1 MREAGIAM
9 KMILPEDV
17 SYIINKLEDAG
28 YEAYAVGGCVRDT
41 MLSRKPLDW
50 DITTSAKPSFI
61 KSYFK
66 RTIDTGIQ
74 HGTVTV
80 MLKDTGYEVTTY
92 RIDGEYED
100 GRHPKSVEFT
110 GSLRLDLER
119 RDFTVNAM
127 AYNDNVGL
135 VDEFGGM
142 QDLKDGIIRCVG
154 DACSR
159 FGEDAL
165 RMLRAVRFSG
175 QLGFNIEEK
184 TRDAIKKMAK
194 NLEMTSA
201 ERIRAELSKLLVS
214 DNPGKIREAYS
225 TGMTKVFLPELDK
238 MIKTAQHNPH
248 HIYTV
253 GEHCIRSVGIM
264 DLFFNPD
271 SQIDGGIHE
280 YVKAEVL
287 KKTAVFTEG
296 IDKKH
301 KLMLCLAML
310 LHDVAKPDV
319 MVISEDG
326 TGHFYGHPQKG
337 EKMAA
342 AILRRLS
349 FDNETIS
356 TVRRLVKHHDYR
368 ILPEPRAVRRA
379 VAKIGN
385 DIMPMFFL
393 VQYADILAQN
403 PATFASKLGRLD
415 SVTEVYRKAI
425 ENNVPFCVKDLAV
438 NGNDLI
444 ALGMEKGPGIGRTLN
459 RLLDIVLENPE
470 KNEKELL
477 LSYVD
482 K

>member
-1 MREAGIAM
+1 ME
-9 KMILPEDV
+9 MILPEDV
-17 SYIINKLEDAG
+17 SYIINKLEEAG

-41 MLSRKPLDW
+41 VLGRKPLDW
-50 DITTSAKPSFI
+50 DITTSAKPPFI
-61 KSYFK
+61 KSCFK
-66 RTIDTGIQ
+66 KTIDTGIQ

-80 MLKDTGYEVTTY
+80 MLKDIGYEVTTY

-110 GSLRLDLER
+110 NNLSLDLER
-119 RDFTVNAM
+119 RDFTINAM
-127 AYNDNVGL
+127 AYNDSTGF

-142 QDLKDGIIRCVG
+142 QDLKYGIIRCVG
-154 DACSR
+154 DAYSR
-159 FGEDAL
+159 FNEDAL

-184 TRDAIKKMAK
+184 TKQAIKKMAK
-194 NLEMTSA
+194 NLKNTSA
-201 ERIRAELSKLLVS
+201 ERIRTELSKLLVS
-214 DNPGKIREAYS
+214 DNPGKIREAYKM
-225 TGMTKVFLPELDK
+225 GMTKVFLPEFDRMMEKL
-238 MIKTAQHNPH
+238 QHNPH

-264 DLFFNPD
+264 DLFFSPD
-271 SQIDGGIHE
+271 HQIDGGMYS
-280 YVKAEVL
+280 YVQADVIKKA
-287 KKTAVFTEG
+287 TVFTDG

-301 KLMLCLAML
+301 HLILCLVML
-310 LHDVAKPDV
+310 FHDIAKPDV
-319 MVISEDG
+319 MVIGDDG
-326 TGHFYGHPQKG
+326 IGHFHGHPQKG
-337 EKMAA
+337 EKMTA
-342 AILRRLS
+342 AILKRLS

-356 TVRRLVKHHDYR
+356 IARRLVKYHDYR
-368 ILPEPRAVRRA
+368 ILPEPYAVRKA
-379 VAKIGN
+379 AAKIGN

-403 PATFASKLGRLD
+403 PVTFANKLSNLD
-415 SVTEVYRKAI
+415 SVAEVYKKII
-425 ENNVPFCVKDLAV
+425 ENNAPLCIKDLAV

-444 ALGMEKGPGIGRTLN
+444 ALGIEKGPKIGQILN

-470 KNEKELL
+470 ENKKELL